1 MKLTEELL
9 KEKGFEF
16 DKELQSYVKIHEE
29 NSIQIIISQGF
40 FYPVLWQQQEFSSFQ
55 EQRVALQRITELE
68 ELETIWALF
77 TGGTL

>member
-1 MKLTEELL
+1 MKLTEQLL
-9 KEKGFEF
+9 IEKGFEF

-68 ELETIWALF
+68 ELETIWKLL
-77 TGGTL
+77 TGGVL